1 MPNTDLKTQI
11 AQVILDH
18 HAPGALW
25 QTRTDFFASEDF
37 QKHVLPLLQDVE
49 NCLMVRWRTFTLPE
63 IRPLPLVDFGAPTT
77 IPPSSQHGS
86 SSVTQS
92 ASMRSGGSSAPIT
105 GGVASKSIVHP
116 VTAAMPCAILET
128 AKPSASPVAVI
139 EVAHPERT
147 LSEVPPAV
155 VASPT
160 TDPISVPAVAP
171 ALPPI
176 APQIKVM
183 PAQPTIKAEF
193 QFPNAS
199 VGQAYSVAI
208 SPVKPVHGLVVKQV
222 QIPEIGLR
230 HIQDANLVSG
240 TPTRDGEFKV
250 EILYSCEGVG
260 LDVAKA
266 RLIVNPDPKSLW
278 KNLPS
283 DLKDPYW
290 KPDEDSQYID
300 SMVDLT
306 LVAGSKRGRSHAQ
319 KGTFRDD
326 DFFIYSQVDTGWQI
340 AVVSDGAGSAKFSR
354 RGSAIICKEGGEHL
368 EHALAGEAG
377 EKLTAAVEAWHSAQ
391 PGSDDDTPLR
401 VLKTQLYVTLGYAAH
416 HSMTR
421 INEECQR
428 RADLG
433 GTVKDYSSTA
443 LFGIV
448 KRFPFG
454 VFCASFSVGD
464 GAIAMIRG
472 DGTPELLCTPDGGEF
487 SGQTRFLSK
496 DTVTQEEL
504 LKRLHFSLASDFRG
518 LYLMTDGV
526 SDPYF
531 QTDVGLTMPE
541 RWAKLITD
549 IEEVASLSQHDE
561 GSAGRLVTW
570 LDFWSKGEHDDRT
583 LVAIF

>member
-1 MPNTDLKTQI
+1 MQKTDLRTI
-11 AQVILDH
+11 ALAILKPKV
-18 HAPGALW
+18 PGASRQRL
-25 QTRTDFFASEDF
+25 TDFFKSAEF
-37 QKHVLPLLQDVE
+37 QKNVLPLLQDIE
-49 NCLMVRWRTFTLPE
+49 NHLMDQWRGFTTPDMA
-63 IRPLPLVDFGAPTT
+63 PMAMQDFGTSAFNSTAV
-77 IPPSSQHGS
+77 SH
-86 SSVTQS
+86 S
-92 ASMRSGGSSAPIT
+92 ASMRGSDSKAIVT
-105 GGVASKSIVHP
+105 GGNEAENRVSPPTQAQAMSSTLIGI
-116 VTAAMPCAILET
+116 AMPTQKPEAIVEVARPNRHRAIIET
-128 AKPSASPVAVI
+128 AKPTPTPAPAAASASAL
-139 EVAHPERT
+139 T
-147 LSEVPPAV
+147 PPSMV
-155 VASPT
+155 V
-160 TDPISVPAVAP
+160 
-171 ALPPI
+171 
-176 APQIKVM
+176 
-183 PAQPTIKAEF
+183 EF

-199 VGQAYSVAI
+199 VGQPYLAELNPTQVLPSF
-208 SPVKPVHGLVVKQV
+208 VVEQV
-222 QIPEIGLR
+222 QMVDIGLR
-230 HIQDANLVSG
+230 HDRDGNRICG
-240 TPTRDGEFKV
+240 TPTRDGEFAI
-250 EILYSCEGVG
+250 EIAYSCGGAG
-260 LDVAKA
+260 LEVAKT

-283 DLKDPYW
+283 DENDPYW
-290 KPDEDSQYID
+290 KPDEDAQLIAGSEGF
-300 SMVDLT
+300 V
-306 LVAGSKRGRSHAQ
+306 LVGGSKRGRSHAQ

-326 DFFIYSQVDTGWQI
+326 DFFIYSQVDAGWQI
-340 AVVSDGAGSAKFSR
+340 AVVSDGAGGSKFSR

-377 EKLTAAVEAWHSAQ
+377 EKLTAAVEAWHAAQ

-416 HSMTR
+416 HSMIR

-443 LFGIV
+443 LFGVV

-464 GAIAMIRG
+464 GAIAVIHD
-472 DGTPELLCTPDGGEF
+472 DGTPELLCTPDGGEY

-504 LKRLHFSLASDFRG
+504 LKRLHFNLAPDFRG

-541 RWAKLITD
+541 RWAKLIVD
-549 IEEVASLSQHDE
+549 IEEAASLSRRDE
-561 GSAGRLVTW
+561 GSARRLVTW